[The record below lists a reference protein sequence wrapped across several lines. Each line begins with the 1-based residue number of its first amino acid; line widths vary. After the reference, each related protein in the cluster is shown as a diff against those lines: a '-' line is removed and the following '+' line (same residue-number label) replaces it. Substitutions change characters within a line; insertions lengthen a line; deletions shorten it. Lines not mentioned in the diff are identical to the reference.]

1 MIVLDTNV
9 LSELLRPAPE
19 PAVLAWFGRQPR
31 AALFTTTL
39 SRAEM
44 LYGVNLLPAGARRE
58 GLAAA
63 IAAIFDVDFAGRVLP
78 FDWDAADA
86 WAVLAAERRLAGQPV
101 SQVDAMIAAIA
112 RSRGAAV
119 ATRNVKDF
127 AGCGVDL
134 DNPWLMRGQ
143 AN

>member
-1 MIVLDTNV
+1 MIVLDTHV
-9 LSELLRPAPE
+9 LSELLRPAPD
-19 PAVLAWFGRQPR
+19 PAVLAWFGRQSR
-31 AALFTTTL
+31 MSLFVTTL

-44 LYGVNLLPAGARRE
+44 LYGVALLPPGARRE

-63 IAAIFDVDFAGRVLP
+63 IAAIFDVDFAGRVLT

-86 WAVLAAERRLAGQPV
+86 YAVLAANRRHAGRPV
-101 SQVDAMIAAIA
+101 SQIDAMIAAIA

-127 AGCGVDL
+127 TGCGVDI
-134 DNPWLMRGQ
+134 DDPWGVRRP
-143 AN
+143 A

>member
-9 LSELLRPAPE
+9 LSELLRPAPHA
-19 PAVLAWFGRQPR
+19 AVLAWFGRQPR

-44 LYGVNLLPAGARRE
+44 LYGVLLLPPGARRD
-58 GLAAA
+58 GLAVA
-63 IAAIFDVDFAGRVLP
+63 IGGIFDVEFAGRVLA

-86 WAVLAAERRLAGQPV
+86 YARVAATRKLAGRPG

-112 RSRGAAV
+112 RSRGATV

-127 AGCGVDL
+127 VDCGIDL
-134 DNPWLMRGQ
+134 DDPWS
-143 AN
+143 

>member
-9 LSELLRPAPE
+9 LSELLRPAPD
-19 PAVLAWFGRQPR
+19 PAVLAWFGRQSR
-31 AALFTTTL
+31 MSLFVTTL

-44 LYGVNLLPAGARRE
+44 LYGVALLPPGARRE

-63 IAAIFDVDFAGRVLP
+63 IAAIFDVDFAGRVLT

-86 WAVLAAERRLAGQPV
+86 YAVLAADRRHAGRPV
-101 SQVDAMIAAIA
+101 SQIDAMIAAIA

-119 ATRNVKDF
+119 ATRNGKDF
-127 AGCGVDL
+127 TGCGVDI
-134 DNPWLMRGQ
+134 DDPWVVRRP
-143 AN
+143 A

>member
-1 MIVLDTNV
+1 
-9 LSELLRPAPE
+9 
-19 PAVLAWFGRQPR
+19 
-31 AALFTTTL
+31 
-39 SRAEM
+39 
-44 LYGVNLLPAGARRE
+44 
-58 GLAAA
+58 
-63 IAAIFDVDFAGRVLP
+63 
-78 FDWDAADA
+78 
-86 WAVLAAERRLAGQPV
+86 AAERRLAGQPV

>member
-1 MIVLDTNV
+1 MFVLDTNV
-9 LSELLRPAPE
+9 LSELLRPGPD
-19 PAVLAWFGRQPR
+19 PAVLAWFGRQSR
-31 AALFTTTL
+31 MSLFVTPL

-44 LYGVNLLPAGARRE
+44 LYGVALLPPGARRE

-63 IAAIFDVDFAGRVLP
+63 IAAIFDVDFAGRVLT

-86 WAVLAAERRLAGQPV
+86 YAVLAADRRHAGRPV
-101 SQVDAMIAAIA
+101 SQIDAMIAAIA

-127 AGCGVDL
+127 TGCGVDI
-134 DNPWLMRGQ
+134 DDPWVVRRP
-143 AN
+143 A